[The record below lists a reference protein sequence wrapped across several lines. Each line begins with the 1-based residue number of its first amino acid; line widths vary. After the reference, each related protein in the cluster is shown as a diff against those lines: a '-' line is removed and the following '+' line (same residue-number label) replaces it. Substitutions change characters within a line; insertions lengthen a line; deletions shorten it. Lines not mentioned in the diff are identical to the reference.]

1 MGVTS
6 DGEVIKWGGVSSF
19 EAPTTDINGT
29 SAKKISNLLIKA
41 VAIRGGALASG
52 GWALSEQGVVVGW
65 GSRRGGWLGG
75 DVATTSQDSQ
85 PEIID
90 YGTSIAQLGPFTY
103 TASTVLTTGGQVI
116 VSPAT
121 SDFVQLSNS
130 ASGYGYRY
138 TRAAVPG
145 LSDIVALH
153 EGMLT
158 GTAGKS
164 FYAIQRDGSVWL
176 VSLTVPSTGKTT
188 IATTRISELT
198 NIKSIACSTEW
209 HCLGLKKDGS
219 VVAWGKN
226 DYGQLGDGTTSQVMT
241 MVPQAVPGLSN
252 ITKVAA
258 SDGVS
263 VAISSDGALWTWGTF
278 TRIGSDPGLA
288 TSSPSRSSEISS
300 VEDISCSLYLCFAM
314 TSDGRVWGWGGNNA
328 YGQLGANVPLLAESF
343 PITQVETLD
352 LRP

>member
-1 MGVTS
+1 M
-6 DGEVIKWGGVSSF
+6 
-19 EAPTTDINGT
+19 
-29 SAKKISNLLIKA
+29 
-41 VAIRGGALASG
+41 
-52 GWALSEQGVVVGW
+52 
-65 GSRRGGWLGG
+65 GG
-75 DVATTSQDSQ
+75 DVSITSLDSQ
-85 PEIID
+85 PVVID

-103 TASTVLTTGGQVI
+103 NASTVLTTGGQVI

-138 TRAAVPG
+138 TRAAVPS

-158 GTAGKS
+158 GTGGKS

-241 MVPQAVPGLSN
+241 TIPQTVPGLSS

-258 SDGVS
+258 ADGVS
-263 VAISSDGALWTWGTF
+263 AAISSDGSLWTWGTF

-288 TSSPSRSSEISS
+288 TSSPSRSAAISG
-300 VEDISCSLYLCFAM
+300 VEDVSCATGLCLAM
-314 TSDGRVWGWGGNNA
+314 TSDGRIWGWGNDNS
-328 YGQLGANVPLLAESF
+328 YGQLGTNVSRILEVF